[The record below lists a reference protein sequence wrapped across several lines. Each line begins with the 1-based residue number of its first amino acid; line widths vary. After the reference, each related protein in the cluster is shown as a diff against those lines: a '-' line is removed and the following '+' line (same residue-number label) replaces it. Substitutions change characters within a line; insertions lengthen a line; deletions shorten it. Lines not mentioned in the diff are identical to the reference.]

1 MVDDD
6 LLEPVWSVLL
16 TASQH
21 IDRLDA
27 EVLLAHHLG
36 CSRMEMLLDPARRV
50 NGRGLPTLL
59 ARRMRGEPVAYIT
72 GHREFWSLDLVVTPD
87 VLIPRPDSETLIE
100 AAVEYFLE
108 RAPPR
113 KILDLGTGSGALLLA
128 ALSQWPQATGVGI
141 DASEAALAVARR
153 NAQRLNSG
161 ERAAFGIGDWHGD
174 GGTHDLILCNPPYV
188 ATGETLPRGVL
199 DWEPHAALFAG
210 ADGLDDYRAIAPS
223 LGAQLGDGGVACVE
237 IGATQGEAVTALFTG
252 PGMRVDMRHDL
263 AGLPRC
269 LIVTK

>member
-16 TASQH
+16 TASQG

-36 CSRMEMLLDPARRV
+36 CTRMEMLLDPARLV
-50 NGRGLPTLL
+50 KGAGLPTLL

-72 GHREFWSLDLVVTPD
+72 GHREFWSLDLLVTPD

-100 AAVEYFLE
+100 AAVEYFQD

-113 KILDLGTGSGALLLA
+113 TVLDLGTGSGALLLA
-128 ALSQWPQATGVGI
+128 ALSHWPLARGVGI

-153 NAQRLNSG
+153 NAQRLTLS
-161 ERAAFGIGDWHGD
+161 ERATFGLGDWHGN
-174 GGTHDLILCNPPYV
+174 GAAHDLILCNPPYV
-188 ATGETLPRGVL
+188 ATTETLPSDVI
-199 DWEPHAALFAG
+199 DWEPHGALFAG
-210 ADGLDDYRAIAPS
+210 PEGLDDYRRIAPL
-223 LGAQLGDGGVACVE
+223 LGAQLEAGGVACIE
-237 IGATQGEAVTALFTG
+237 IGATQAEAVTALFG
-252 PGMRVDMRHDL
+252 ASGMRVGVRHDL
-263 AGLPRC
+263 AGLSRC